1 MRIGQRLKQ
10 QLGMETEEERK
21 KRVAREKKEIEKNN
35 SYFKKISQTKEQ
47 KIITSIPTEI
57 LKNLIWKESK
67 EYFRKRGRIF
77 NVDNNNKD
85 FLHLISLYFS
95 NNPEFETKFG
105 GELRKGLFVHG
116 TCGTGKST
124 IFDIIQT
131 ISRKYKLPY
140 LWFKNI
146 SVHKVITDYNLEGE
160 YVVEKYTKGKV
171 HFDDLGAEKLANSWG
186 VKEKLM
192 TRISEIRY
200 NDFKAKGT
208 KTFITS
214 NLTINDIKNEY
225 GDRVYSRF
233 FEMFNFL
240 ELTGPDRR
248 F

>member
-1 MRIGQRLKQ
+1 MKSGQRLKIQ
-10 QLGMETEEERK
+10 MGLETEEERK
-21 KRVAREKKEIEKNN
+21 KRIAREKKEIERNN
-35 SYFKKISQTKEQ
+35 FYFKKISQIKEQ
-47 KIITSIPTEI
+47 KIITSIPTEV

-67 EYFRKRGRIF
+67 EYFRKKGRIF
-77 NVDNNNKD
+77 IVDDKNRD

-95 NNPEFETKFG
+95 NNPEFENEYG

-116 TCGTGKST
+116 KCGTGKSS
-124 IFDIIQT
+124 IFDVIQI

-146 SVHKVITDYNLEGE
+146 SVHKIITDYNLEGE
-160 YVVEKYTKGKV
+160 CVVGNYTKGKV

-186 VKEKLM
+186 VKENLM

-200 NDFKAKGT
+200 NHFKAKGT

-214 NLTINDIKNEY
+214 NKTINQIKASY

-240 ELTGPDRR
+240 ELPGDDRR